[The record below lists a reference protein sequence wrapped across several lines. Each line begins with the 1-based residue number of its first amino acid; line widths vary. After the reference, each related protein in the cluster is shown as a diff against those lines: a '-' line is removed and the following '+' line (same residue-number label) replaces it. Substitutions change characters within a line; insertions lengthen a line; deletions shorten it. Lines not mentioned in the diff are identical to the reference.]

1 MSIIEE
7 KNYATIQK
15 RLAQLKNPVRLIF
28 FTQEFE
34 CEYCKLTRDM
44 LETLS
49 SLSPMIK
56 VETYEFLKNTE
67 ETKTYS
73 VEYTPTVI
81 VRDEADYGIRFIG
94 APGGYE
100 FIAFLQAIEIVG
112 SKTNG
117 LSEYHV
123 QQLQSIKSPTRIQ
136 VFVTPSCPYCPATVS
151 LAHRIA
157 RSNTF
162 ITAEMIET
170 TEFPFLVQKYNIQ
183 GVPHILI
190 NGTHSFEGNLPEA
203 MFIEQVLQTAKS
215 SEA

>member
-7 KNYATIQK
+7 KNYTTIQK
-15 RLAQLKNPVRLIF
+15 RLAQLKNPVRLVF

-44 LETLS
+44 LETLA

-56 VETYEFLKNTE
+56 VETYEFLKNAE
-67 ETKTYS
+67 ETRIYG
-73 VEYTPTVI
+73 VEHIPTVI
-81 VRDEADYGIRFIG
+81 VRDEADYGIRFVG

-112 SKTNG
+112 NKTTG
-117 LSEYHV
+117 LSEYSI

-157 RSNTF
+157 RSNAS

-170 TEFPFLVQKYNIQ
+170 TEFPFLVQKHNIQ
-183 GVPHILI
+183 GVPHILM

-203 MFIEQVLQTAKS
+203 VFIEQLLQSAKS
-215 SEA
+215 SEV